1 MTLEQV
7 QLPRCYFS
15 ADKKPFLCQLH
26 GFCDASEKAYAAV
39 IYLCTVYTDSSV
51 ELCLV
56 GSKTRIA
63 PIKGQ
68 TIPRLE
74 LLGAVILARL
84 MDSVHTALKS
94 QLLDRLFYWTD
105 SYTVLCWIHNQKP
118 WKQYKLTCAD
128 HWNFCPGS
136 CNPADVPSRGCSGNE
151 LVHNNMWWKG
161 PPFLLDPPE
170 KWPVM
175 PTSRNTAD
183 VDQEVSKT
191 LPRIVNTFVTIA
203 NSSTEA
209 DISRV
214 IDITQ
219 FSALIKLLRVTA
231 LVLKFVDYCRGKG
244 DVRDQRL
251 TATDIERAE
260 TMWIKSVQRSS
271 FNSELQSFGGHSVAT
286 LLQKQLNLFLDEEG
300 IIRCQGG
307 IDHSTVPESNKTPI

>member
-39 IYLCTVYTDSSV
+39 IYLRTVYTERSV

-74 LLGAVILARL
+74 LLGAVILAQL

-118 WKQYKLTCAD
+118 WK
-128 HWNFCPGS
+128 
-136 CNPADVPSRGCSGNE
+136 
-151 LVHNNMWWKG
+151 
-161 PPFLLDPPE
+161 
-170 KWPVM
+170 
-175 PTSRNTAD
+175 
-183 VDQEVSKT
+183 
-191 LPRIVNTFVTIA
+191 
-203 NSSTEA
+203 
-209 DISRV
+209 
-214 IDITQ
+214 
-219 FSALIKLLRVTA
+219 
-231 LVLKFVDYCRGKG
+231 
-244 DVRDQRL
+244 
-251 TATDIERAE
+251 
-260 TMWIKSVQRSS
+260 
-271 FNSELQSFGGHSVAT
+271 
-286 LLQKQLNLFLDEEG
+286 
-300 IIRCQGG
+300 
-307 IDHSTVPESNKTPI
+307 